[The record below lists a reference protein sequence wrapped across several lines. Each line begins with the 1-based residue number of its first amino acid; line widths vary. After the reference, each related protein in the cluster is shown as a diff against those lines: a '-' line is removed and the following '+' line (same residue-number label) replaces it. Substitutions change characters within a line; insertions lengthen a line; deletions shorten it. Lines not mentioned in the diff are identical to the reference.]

1 MAAGHIPS
9 RFFNRNGG
17 FMKVVASALTLCL
30 LLMALPVQS
39 AFVATPHLD
48 KVRAQEFE
56 VVSLNGKTVW
66 LAELMGT
73 DRPVVIHFWAT
84 WCAPC
89 RQEIP
94 QLNLLSQMYR
104 DQGLTVIGL
113 TLDEEHE
120 LVKLFMKEHKV
131 TYPIAFA
138 STEVFHFFNQEGGN
152 VALPRLFVYDKR
164 GKATAK
170 FGKFFGARSLQQQ
183 RAAIEDVVPTTKVE

>member
-1 MAAGHIPS
+1 
-9 RFFNRNGG
+9 
-17 FMKVVASALTLCL
+17 MKVVISTLTLCV
-30 LLMALPVQS
+30 LLMALPAQS
-39 AFVATPHLD
+39 ALIGTPHLD

-56 VVSLNGKTVW
+56 VVSLNGKTVR
-66 LAELMGT
+66 LAELMGN
-73 DRPVVIHFWAT
+73 DKPVVIHFWAT

-113 TLDEEHE
+113 TLDEDRE

-138 STEVFHFFNQEGGN
+138 ATEVFHFFNQEGGK
-152 VALPRLFVYDKR
+152 VALPRLFVYDR
-164 GKATAK
+164 QGKAAAK
-170 FGKFFGARSLQQQ
+170 FGKFFGVRSLQEQ
-183 RAAIEDVVPTTKVE
+183 RDAIEDVVPTIKIE